1 MLRGYKIR
9 MQLRQQT
16 SGYCRNISCLKKE
29 PVLLA
34 NRETCIFLL
43 LLVHESQAPT
53 AKFSCDLPRLY
64 LYAYFYL

>member
-16 SGYCRNISCLKKE
+16 GGYCRNISCLKKE

-34 NRETCIFLL
+34 SRETCISLL
-43 LLVHESQAPT
+43 LLVHEST

-64 LYAYFYL
+64 LYVYFYL